1 MKSGYLELRL
11 SVLVS
16 PLLHVKSVSF
26 LLVVCFSGFCGG
38 VLEPEFASGILGPG
52 FANARFR
59 SVDIDKDGFYEP
71 NQDCTWTFMGERSYI
86 HILQLNITAIDIQPD
101 DLCGHDFIKVYI
113 SL

>member
-1 MKSGYLELRL
+1 M
-11 SVLVS
+11 S

-38 VLEPEFASGILGPG
+38 ELEPG

-71 NQDCTWTFMGERSYI
+71 NQDCTWTFMGERLYI

-101 DLCGHDFIKVYI
+101 DLCGHDFIKVCI